1 MRVTDRMLYDMA
13 NTNAVSARDKVLT
26 ASDQASTGMRVTHPG
41 DDPSAAGLIIKGRTT
56 LSRLDAINQGASR
69 TNDEMGVA
77 DSSLQQLSDVVARAR
92 ELSVQMANDSY
103 SVVERTNAAAEVDTL
118 FRQSVALMN
127 TAVNGRYIF
136 GGTKDS
142 QPPFDAAGNYTG
154 DTNVRQVE
162 VAPGVVEDA
171 SVRADVAVKGAGGG
185 TDLFATLSAL
195 STALTTN
202 NSNGIRGTLDSLD
215 AVTHQ
220 VSNSLARVGASMDA
234 FQTAQNVS
242 AAIKLNTTAS
252 VSHEQEADAFDSTT
266 QLALANHALDA
277 TLTAAAASFRM
288 SLLDKL

>member
-13 NTNAVSARDKVLT
+13 NTNAVAARDKVLT

-41 DDPSAAGLIIKGRTT
+41 DDPSSAGLIIKGRTT
-56 LSRLDAINQGASR
+56 LSQLDAINQGAAR

-77 DSSLQQLSDVVARAR
+77 DSALQQLSDVVARAR
-92 ELSVQMANDSY
+92 ELSVQMSNDSY
-103 SVVERTNAAAEVDTL
+103 SGVERKNAAAEVDTL
-118 FRQSVALMN
+118 FRQAVSLMN

-142 QPPFDAAGNYTG
+142 QPPFDAAGNYSG

-162 VAPGVVEDA
+162 VAPGVAEDA
-171 SVRADVAVKGAGGG
+171 SVRADVAVKGVGGG
-185 TDLFATLSAL
+185 ADLFATLTSL

-202 NSNGIRGTLDSLD
+202 DSNGIRGTLDNLD
-215 AVTHQ
+215 AATHQ
-220 VSNSLARVGASMDA
+220 ISNSLAKVGASMDA

-252 VSHEQEADAFDSTT
+252 VAHEQEADAFDSST